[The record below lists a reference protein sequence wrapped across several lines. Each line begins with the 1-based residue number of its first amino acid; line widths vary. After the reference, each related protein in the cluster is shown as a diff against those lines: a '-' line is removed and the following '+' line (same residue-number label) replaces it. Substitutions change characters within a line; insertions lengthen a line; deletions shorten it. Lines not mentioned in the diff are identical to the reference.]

1 MFGYVVPLKNELK
14 IKEFDIFKGYY
25 CGICKS
31 IGKINYPTKYF
42 LNYDMA
48 FLALFLSSIEHER
61 QIPLRNFCPYKFR
74 KVNFYLNEYI
84 EYAAF
89 LNVFLVNRK
98 LMDNY
103 KDNNNIIYYL
113 ASKLIKAN
121 YSSSIKEKLKNID
134 KYLHEIFKLEK
145 ENSSDLDILSHYF
158 GKVLEEIFD
167 VFDDK
172 RKIALKYFGYNLGR
186 WIYVIDALDDLKEDI
201 KKGIYNPLKDKLD
214 IDAVRFALYS
224 YLDNLTKAYEIMEI
238 KKNKGLLDNIIYLG
252 LADKT
257 ETVLKG
263 ENKNEGSI
271 RSFRCK

>member
-14 IKEFDIFKGYY
+14 IKEFDVFKGYY

-48 FLALFLSSIEHER
+48 FLALLLSSIEHEK
-61 QIPLRNFCPYKFR
+61 QIPMRNFCPYKFR
-74 KVNFYLNEYI
+74 KVNYYLNEYI
-84 EYAAF
+84 EYAAL
-89 LNVFLVNRK
+89 LNVFLTNRK
-98 LMDNY
+98 LLDNY
-103 KDNNNIIYYL
+103 KDNKNIIYYL
-113 ASKLIKAN
+113 ASKVIKAN
-121 YSSSIKEKLKNID
+121 YKGHIEEKIKNID
-134 KYLHEIFKLEK
+134 KYLDEIDKLEK
-145 ENSSDLDILSHYF
+145 ENSSDIDALSHNF

-172 RKIALKYFGYNLGR
+172 RRLSLRYFGYNLGR

-201 KKGIYNPLKDKLD
+201 KKGSYNPLKNAFD

-224 YLDNLTKAYEIMEI
+224 YLDNLTKAYELMEI

-252 LADKT
+252 LANKT